1 MLHFTYCP
9 VCGSPGFEPSS
20 FKSRRCPSCGF
31 ELFQNPSS
39 SVAAFIRNDR
49 GELLLAIRGCE
60 PMKGTLDLPGGFAD
74 KGETVEQALRREVM
88 EETALSVVGERYLF
102 SLPNEYEY
110 SGLIIPTLDMFFE
123 VTVGDLSPLRPSD
136 DVSSLVWMQPDEVN
150 ADDIGLLSVRRA
162 FLRYREMLK

>member
-49 GELLLAIRGCE
+49 GELLLAVRGCE

-102 SLPNEYEY
+102 SLPNKYLY
-110 SGLIIPTLDMFFE
+110 SGLLIPTMDLFFE
-123 VTVGDLSPLRPSD
+123 CRVDNLNALHANDDAAACRWLR
-136 DVSSLVWMQPDEVN
+136 PDEVK
-150 ADDIGLLSVRRA
+150 ADDIGLDSIRRGTM
-162 FLRYREMLK
+162 RYLTENF